1 MPPEAF
7 FSTTAQVLPAL
18 LIAFAV
24 EVGALLRDP
33 LDGRRQRVGRTFSWQ
48 FKAIEKDSPDWKAYE
63 QWVQSFVDGDV
74 QMFRRNLVVT
84 AYVVLVL
91 IATGE
96 IAATWVLFA
105 DTPDGGMAGLA
116 AGACLVTMTFSTIIV
131 AAVPVV
137 RLQLETGIRA
147 AGTLSERSPLDAR
160 LARHSSRTQ
169 AHWSRAKGHVID
181 PDTLSS

>member
-24 EVGALLRDP
+24 EVGVLLRDP
-33 LDGRRQRVGRTFSWQ
+33 LNGRRQRVSRTFSWQ
-48 FKAIEKDSPDWKAYE
+48 FKAIEKDGPDWKAYE
-63 QWVQSFVDGDV
+63 QWVQSFVDSDV
-74 QMFRRNLVVT
+74 QLFRRNLLLT

-105 DTPDGGMAGLA
+105 GTPDGDIAGMA
-116 AGACLVTMTFSTIIV
+116 AGVCLVTMTFSTIIV

-137 RLQLETGIRA
+137 RIQLETGIRA
-147 AGTLSERSPLDAR
+147 ADKLPERHPPEAR
-160 LARHSSRTQ
+160 RGRHSLRTQ
-169 AHWSRAKGHVID
+169 AHWSRAKGHVVD
-181 PDTLSS
+181 PDISSS